1 MTPLDAPDDK
11 REAILGAALTLF
23 AERGFH
29 GTAVPAIADLAAVG
43 AGTIYRYFESK
54 EAIVNALYQRW
65 KGALAASLID
75 DFPFE
80 APARAQL
87 DHFVSRAFGFA
98 RKHPLAFN
106 FLELHHHAPYLDE
119 TSRSIESMVIEP
131 ARSFFEQHQ
140 RSKATRKLPAELL
153 GAIVWGA
160 IVGLVK
166 AQGLGYVAL
175 TLQGE
180 KQAAD
185 VIWDAI
191 RKQEH

>member
-1 MTPLDAPDDK
+1 MTTDTSDDK
-11 REAILGAALTLF
+11 REAILGAALQLF

-29 GTAVPAIADLAAVG
+29 GTAVPAIAELAGVG

-65 KGALAASLID
+65 KGALAAALVG

-87 DHFVSRAFGFA
+87 EHFVSRAFGFA

-106 FLELHHHAPYLDE
+106 FLELHHHAPYMDE
-119 TSRSIESMVIEP
+119 ESRAIERLVLEP
-131 ARSFFEQHQ
+131 ARQFFEQHQ

-153 GAIVWGA
+153 GAVIWGA

-166 AQGLGYVAL
+166 AAGLGYAEL
-175 TLQGE
+175 TPRAE
-180 KQAAD
+180 KQAAE
-185 VIWDAI
+185 VLWDAI
-191 RKQEH
+191 RRQER